1 MITDRMQASLLFR
14 YFASDEDC
22 GDQIDLSQ
30 WQWPWREILL
40 HTERIAG
47 QYDGVIVGMDG
58 REFLRRGV
66 EAAAGN
72 DEEAARLWW
81 ATILDS
87 TQPIHYPTLAEL
99 AESLPPVR
107 WLWPGWLPRGMISLL
122 GAFQGTGKSYFV
134 MDLARSV
141 IHGGVW
147 PDGTPVER
155 VGTVIYVDA
164 EAIPQVN
171 NERAVKMQI
180 NRHKLYLLMANN
192 GELLDL
198 TATKWQNRLLDMAA
212 ALRPEL
218 IIIDSYSSIS
228 SSGQNSVE
236 DTSRLLAYLGG
247 LATSADAG
255 LLVLHHLRKP
265 STGQLNLPGMNIH
278 DFRGSGNITAMARSV
293 MGLSVIQKGKQFSLN
308 GPRRLDLVKTNLGPY
323 PDAIGIE
330 METTDDLVKFSY
342 GTAPSYEP
350 SPEEVDP
357 AVWLVE
363 FLEENGPTNY
373 KEIVVEAEGEGIS
386 KSQLYRARKKLGA
399 KVLDSK
405 GEKRRGNQWLL
416 AEQAGELT
424 ETDDDE
430 GNDDEE

>member
-1 MITDRMQASLLFR
+1 MITDRMQASLLYK
-14 YFASDEDC
+14 YFATDEEC
-22 GDQIDLSQ
+22 GDQIDLSL
-30 WQWPWREILL
+30 WKWPWKEILL
-40 HTERIAG
+40 HTERISG
-47 QYDGVIVGMDG
+47 QYDGVIIGLDG

-87 TQPIHYPTLAEL
+87 TQPLHYPTLAEL
-99 AESLPPVR
+99 AETLPPVR

-147 PDGTPVER
+147 PDGAPVEKL
-155 VGTVIYVDA
+155 GKVIYVDA

-171 NERAVKMQI
+171 NERAVKMQL
-180 NRHKLYLLMANN
+180 NRHKLYLLMAGN

-198 TATKWQNRLLDMAA
+198 TAAKWQDRLMDMAA
-212 ALRPEL
+212 TLKPEL

-236 DTSRLLAYLGG
+236 DTARLLAYLGG
-247 LATSADAG
+247 LATTADAG

-293 MGLSVIQKGKQFSLN
+293 MGLSVIQNGKQFSLN

-323 PDAIGIE
+323 PDSIGIE
-330 METTDDLVKFSY
+330 METTDDLVQFKY
-342 GTAPSYEP
+342 GKAPSYEP

-357 AVWLVE
+357 VAWLVE
-363 FLEENGPTNY
+363 FLEANGPTNY
-373 KEIVVEAEGEGIS
+373 KEIVAEAEGEGIS
-386 KSQLYRARKKLGA
+386 KSQLYRARKKMGA

-405 GEKRRGNQWLL
+405 GEKRRGNKWLL
-416 AEQAGELT
+416 AEQAGEVD
-424 ETDDDE
+424 EADDDE
-430 GNDDEE
+430 GDDLEE